1 MSRKEGAGAFFPGLS
16 EPPVGKLRVDDVR
29 GLLKFCDSVILVV
42 VLLSEVKT
50 TVELFI
56 DSASLK
62 WSKIL

>member
-42 VLLSEVKT
+42 VLLSEVNDCRA
-50 TVELFI
+50 VYR
-56 DSASLK
+56 
-62 WSKIL
+62 